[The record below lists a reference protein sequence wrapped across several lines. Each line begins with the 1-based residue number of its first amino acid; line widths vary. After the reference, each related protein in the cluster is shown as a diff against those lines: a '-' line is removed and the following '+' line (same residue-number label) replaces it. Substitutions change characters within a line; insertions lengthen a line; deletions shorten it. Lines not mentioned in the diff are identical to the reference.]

1 MAATLVLASG
11 HAHAHA
17 HAQVHARGP
26 TSLIGSLHAST
37 EVDVGDPTPAAWRP
51 LPLGSVAPQGW
62 LLNQLL
68 TQANSLSGYMPTS
81 TFPGAAVPLQPHPTA
96 LGMGSVACLASDAST
111 GAIDVNT
118 SLWFGGNLSSGTD
131 QWLPYWA
138 NGNVPLL
145 MLIRAANATSR
156 LDPGARLEQVIESTV
171 HYVLS
176 HANRSSGWLGPYL
189 NEPGDANGH
198 GLWDPLN
205 MLRALLMYAEGDQ
218 EGGRSMARRVAAAV
232 VAHLAAEYRLLR
244 TDPVYK
250 WASTRWPTFVA
261 VCLYV
266 IDHLVPSFGDDPAV
280 MPLGPRLGLGGDAS
294 RATVRVRVRVRVTS
308 PSPSR

>member
-1 MAATLVLASG
+1 M
-11 HAHAHA
+11 H
-17 HAQVHARGP
+17 
-26 TSLIGSLHAST
+26 
-37 EVDVGDPTPAAWRP
+37 
-51 LPLGSVAPQGW
+51 
-62 LLNQLL
+62 L
-68 TQANSLSGYMPTS
+68 THPD
-81 TFPGAAVPLQPHPTA
+81 PGAL
-96 LGMGSVACLASDAST
+96 
-111 GAIDVNT
+111 DVNT
-118 SLWFGGNLSSGTD
+118 SLWVGGNLSSGTD

-205 MLRALLMYAEGDQ
+205 MLRALLMFAEG
-218 EGGRSMARRVAAAV
+218 EPSMARQVAAAV

-250 WASTRWPTFVA
+250 WASTRWPTFVQ

-266 IDHLVPSFGDDPAV
+266 IDNLVPSFGDDLAV
-280 MPLGPRLGLGGDAS
+280 MPLGPEGTTALLLNAS
-294 RATVRVRVRVRVTS
+294 RLFERKGMDWQAYY
-308 PSPSR
+308 SRTGSVKFPLGPVAGWNTNDHARSLVS

>member
-1 MAATLVLASG
+1 MPLRLLIQPSPNHPSPSARRQASS
-11 HAHAHA
+11 A
-17 HAQVHARGP
+17 
-26 TSLIGSLHAST
+26 
-37 EVDVGDPTPAAWRP
+37 
-51 LPLGSVAPQGW
+51 
-62 LLNQLL
+62 
-68 TQANSLSGYMPTS
+68 
-81 TFPGAAVPLQPHPTA
+81 
-96 LGMGSVACLASDAST
+96 ACLATAWAYSST
-111 GAIDVNT
+111 HPDPGAIDVNT
-118 SLWFGGNLSSGTD
+118 SLWVGGNLSTGTD

-205 MLRALLMYAEGDQ
+205 MLRALLMFSEG
-218 EGGRSMARRVAAAV
+218 EPSMARQVAAAV
-232 VAHLAAEYRLLR
+232 VAHLAAEYKLLR

-250 WASTRWPTFVA
+250 WASTRWPTFVQ
-261 VCLYV
+261 V
-266 IDHLVPSFGDDPAV
+266 G
-280 MPLGPRLGLGGDAS
+280 
-294 RATVRVRVRVRVTS
+294 ATTNTTG
-308 PSPSR
+308 

>member
-1 MAATLVLASG
+1 
-11 HAHAHA
+11 
-17 HAQVHARGP
+17 
-26 TSLIGSLHAST
+26 
-37 EVDVGDPTPAAWRP
+37 
-51 LPLGSVAPQGW
+51 
-62 LLNQLL
+62 
-68 TQANSLSGYMPTS
+68 MPTS
-81 TFPGAAVPLQPHPTA
+81 TFP
-96 LGMGSVACLASDAST
+96 

-118 SLWFGGNLSSGTD
+118 SLWVGGNLSSGTD

-145 MLIRAANATSR
+145 MLIRATNATSR

-218 EGGRSMARRVAAAV
+218 EGGRSMARRGTSRCGHAAWPRVHVHTECEGVSRSRGKIPNARRP
-232 VAHLAAEYRLLR
+232 LATPRRTASTLLR
-244 TDPVYK
+244 
-250 WASTRWPTFVA
+250 
-261 VCLYV
+261 
-266 IDHLVPSFGDDPAV
+266 
-280 MPLGPRLGLGGDAS
+280 PRGYSAARRRGRGG
-294 RATVRVRVRVRVTS
+294 
-308 PSPSR
+308 

>member
-1 MAATLVLASG
+1 MDMGAPA
-11 HAHAHA
+11 
-17 HAQVHARGP
+17 
-26 TSLIGSLHAST
+26 
-37 EVDVGDPTPAAWRP
+37 PAAWRP

-81 TFPGAAVPLQPHPTA
+81 TFPGAAVPPHPT
-96 LGMGSVACLASDAST
+96 LIQPASGPLLTTPDP

-118 SLWFGGNLSSGTD
+118 SLWVGGNLSSGTD

-198 GLWDPLN
+198 GLW
-205 MLRALLMYAEGDQ
+205 E
-218 EGGRSMARRVAAAV
+218 
-232 VAHLAAEYRLLR
+232 
-244 TDPVYK
+244 
-250 WASTRWPTFVA
+250 
-261 VCLYV
+261 
-266 IDHLVPSFGDDPAV
+266 
-280 MPLGPRLGLGGDAS
+280 
-294 RATVRVRVRVRVTS
+294 
-308 PSPSR
+308 